1 MERDEEAVGRI
12 QALNDRLRCTG
23 AGGTIVIT
31 PGIIELGAGTTVR
44 IIAAVAAFKD
54 FTEDNDP
61 HGEHDCASLTV
72 DSVKLLWKIDYY
84 DQNLKYHS
92 PDAADPEVTRRVLT
106 IMRAEEY

>member
-1 MERDEEAVGRI
+1 MERDEEAGGRI
-12 QALNDRLRCTG
+12 HALNDRVRCNG
-23 AGGTIVIT
+23 AGGTIVIA

-72 DSVKLLWKIDYY
+72 DSVKARCTTDDYG
-84 DQNLKYHS
+84 QKLKYHS
-92 PDAADPEVTRRVLT
+92 PDAADPEV
-106 IMRAEEY
+106 